1 MRGRGVGRTQVADRR
16 EGRHAQDGGVGA
28 ESHRCRK
35 HVVPALLTYPPHMAP
50 AVPFALL
57 GVVQL
62 TAVAGWLG
70 LAGASLFPRLRRR
83 VTVLFVAGALALAV
97 AETLT
102 ALRFGDPSS
111 DAIAWLR
118 ALGLVLVGIGARGG
132 SPQSLAL
139 PMPAGLAG
147 VVVPL
152 GSRPTAAV
160 AGGLAGVF
168 AAGAA
173 WWRGTRRGA
182 DRWLAGVLA
191 GALLLSG
198 AASLLGQRADSS
210 LDAAVATLAVRG
222 LATVLIGA
230 ALVQLARS
238 MLLGK
243 IVGAILA
250 GVVAMAAGAVGVVG
264 TGVASQ
270 VQDEQSQRLVQGGR
284 GGKEALTATRRAVRV
299 CRQ

>member
-1 MRGRGVGRTQVADRR
+1 MRGRGVGRAQVADVG
-16 EGRHAQDGGVGA
+16 EGRHAQDRGVGA

-35 HVVPALLTYPPHMAP
+35 HVVPALLTYPPRMAP

-83 VTVLFVAGALALAV
+83 GTVLFVAGALALAV

-118 ALGLVLVGIGARGG
+118 ALGLLLVGIGALGG

-160 AGGLAGVF
+160 AGGVAGGF
-168 AAGAA
+168 AP
-173 WWRGTRRGA
+173 R
-182 DRWLAGVLA
+182 
-191 GALLLSG
+191 
-198 AASLLGQRADSS
+198 
-210 LDAAVATLAVRG
+210 
-222 LATVLIGA
+222 
-230 ALVQLARS
+230 
-238 MLLGK
+238 
-243 IVGAILA
+243 
-250 GVVAMAAGAVGVVG
+250 
-264 TGVASQ
+264 
-270 VQDEQSQRLVQGGR
+270 GGR
-284 GGKEALTATRRAVRV
+284 GGGPAPGGG
-299 CRQ
+299 

>member
-1 MRGRGVGRTQVADRR
+1 MRGRGVGRAQVADVG
-16 EGRHAQDGGVGA
+16 EGRHAQDRGVGA

-35 HVVPALLTYPPHMAP
+35 HVVPALLTYPPRMAP

-83 VTVLFVAGALALAV
+83 GTVLFVAGALVLAV
-97 AETLT
+97 AEALT
-102 ALRFGDPSS
+102 ALRFGDPAS

-118 ALGLVLVGIGARGG
+118 ALGLLLVGVGALGG
-132 SPQSLAL
+132 SPQSLAMPL
-139 PMPAGLAG
+139 PAGLAG

-160 AGGLAGVF
+160 AGGVAGVF
-168 AAGAA
+168 AAVAA

-182 DRWLAGVLA
+182 DRWLAGALA
-191 GALLLSG
+191 VGLLLSG
-198 AASLLGQRADSS
+198 VAALLGQRADAS

-222 LATVLIGA
+222 LATLFIGA

-243 IVGAILA
+243 IVG
-250 GVVAMAAGAVGVVG
+250 G
-264 TGVASQ
+264 
-270 VQDEQSQRLVQGGR
+270 
-284 GGKEALTATRRAVRV
+284 
-299 CRQ
+299 